1 MNERP
6 CPASLDFQAYV
17 DDQLEAPARQELETH
32 VRTCAHCAHDL
43 ERTRAF
49 FTDLQVVCAVGAS
62 DLATPA
68 QINRVMDRIARAHPE
83 PLASPRWMAWFEA
96 LGFSADAC
104 RPLLAGATLLLLMV
118 AGLAFYSAAPRRA
131 PPTVAPSPTPTL
143 ATSPFTYTLSAP
155 SRQYLLEGGGPGRA
169 LPVQGVLQTGRVYRL
184 PPMGKLF
191 VTYKGEN
198 RLELSQQAVF
208 EASDS
213 GLHLRTGDLM
223 CRLQKSGRDLV
234 IHTPAGTITPV
245 GTTFFVEV
253 RPRSTRVTL
262 EKGRVILRTP
272 TETVSLERPG
282 TLFMRP
288 DGQITTHFEASDVSI
303 RLPEGHLPGPRT
315 LERPP
320 QPETATSLREG
331 Y

>member
-17 DDQLEAPARQELETH
+17 DDQLEAPARQQLEAH
-32 VRTCAHCAHDL
+32 VRTCARCARDL

-49 FTDLQVVCAVGAS
+49 FADLQVVCAVGAG

-68 QINRVMDRIARAHPE
+68 QINRVMDRLARAHPE
-83 PLASPRWMAWFEA
+83 RPASPRWRAWLEA
-96 LGFSADAC
+96 LGLSADAW

-118 AGLAFYSAAPRRA
+118 AGLAFYSAVPRRA

-143 ATSPFTYTLSAP
+143 AASPFTYTLSAP

-169 LPVQGVLQTGRVYRL
+169 LPVQGVLQTGRVYHL

-191 VTYKGEN
+191 VSYKSEN

-208 EASDS
+208 EVSDS